1 MKERNN
7 MFRMWALLVCTLLVL
22 VCMYYLPNSIGGWE
36 IKPIDIL
43 SDLRTNTGDSIEQDP
58 EKLLDQTLTTYR
70 DGSTE
75 VKLSNKV
82 SSNTVGGE
90 HSAAVVSEA
99 EQARLDSLYQ
109 RSLVSSGLTSDST
122 FVPIE
127 DYTAGHVALSRYY
140 TALQHRNNLGRP
152 VRIVVLGDSF
162 IEGDIFTAPLRKSL
176 QDKFGGGGVGWM
188 PLSSTTAGYRTS
200 VCHEFSGWTDQS
212 VLGSVKKG
220 QTFSGH
226 YFTGHEGSRVS
237 YSLPRGSH
245 NFDRA
250 VLYYMAPESVSLS
263 VKVADSTQ
271 TYQLAASPTLQE
283 HNLLTTPASSFKMSL
298 LSGSNGLKLYGLALE
313 ANRGITVDNMSLR
326 GNSGHTINGIDEGLT
341 TRFCE
346 LRAYDLIILQY
357 GLNVA
362 NDKQKDYSN
371 YAKTLRGI
379 ISRLRQVSPKSDILV
394 MSVSDRAKKTS
405 SGVETMKSIFY
416 LHSTQQE
423 VAREMGCAF
432 WSTLKAMRSHGGI
445 GAMVGKGQAA
455 KDYTH
460 LTHKGGVDVAQQFVK
475 ALTAEQRF
483 RESMH

>member
-1 MKERNN
+1 MKEKNN

-43 SDLRTNTGDSIEQDP
+43 SDLRTDAQDSLEQDP

-82 SSNTVGGE
+82 SSKTVGEE
-90 HSAAVVSEA
+90 HSARVVSEA

-109 RSLVSSGLTSDST
+109 RSLSASGLSSDST

-127 DYTAGHVALSRYY
+127 DYTAGHLALSRYY
-140 TALQHRNNLGRP
+140 NALQHRNNLGRP

-200 VCHEFSGWTDQS
+200 VRHEFSGWTDQS
-212 VLGSVKKG
+212 VLGSAKKG

-250 VLYYMAPESVSLS
+250 VLYYMAPEGVSLS

-271 TYQLAASPTLQE
+271 TYQLAASSSLQE

-298 LSGSNGLKLYGLALE
+298 LSSSNGLKLYGLALE

-326 GNSGHTINGIDEGLT
+326 GNSGHTINGIDENLT

-460 LTHKGGVDVAQQFVK
+460 LTHKGGVDVAQQFMK

>member
-1 MKERNN
+1 MKEKNN
-7 MFRMWALLVCTLLVL
+7 MFRMWVLLVCTLLVL

-43 SDLRTNTGDSIEQDP
+43 SDLRTDAQDSLEQDP

-82 SSNTVGGE
+82 SSKTVGEE
-90 HSAAVVSEA
+90 HSARVVSEA

-109 RSLVSSGLTSDST
+109 RSLSASGLSSDST

-127 DYTAGHVALSRYY
+127 DYTAGHLALSRYY
-140 TALQHRNNLGRP
+140 NALQHRNNLGRP

-200 VCHEFSGWTDQS
+200 VRHEFSGWTDQS
-212 VLGSVKKG
+212 VLGSAKKG

-250 VLYYMAPESVSLS
+250 VLYYMAPEGVSLS

-271 TYQLAASPTLQE
+271 TYQLATSSTLQE

-313 ANRGITVDNMSLR
+313 ANRGVTVDNMSLR
-326 GNSGHTINGIDEGLT
+326 GNSGHTINGIDENLT

>member
-1 MKERNN
+1 MKEKNN
-7 MFRMWALLVCTLLVL
+7 MFRMWTLLVCTLLVL

-82 SSNTVGGE
+82 SSKTVGEE
-90 HSAAVVSEA
+90 HSARVVSEA

-109 RSLVSSGLTSDST
+109 RSLSASGLSSST

-127 DYTAGHVALSRYY
+127 DYTAGHLALSRYY
-140 TALQHRNNLGRP
+140 NALQHRNNLGRP

-200 VCHEFSGWTDQS
+200 VRHEFSGWTDQS
-212 VLGSVKKG
+212 VLGSAKKG

-250 VLYYMAPESVSLS
+250 VLYYMAPEGVSLS

-271 TYQLAASPTLQE
+271 TYQLATSSTLQE

-313 ANRGITVDNMSLR
+313 ANRGVTVDNMSLR
-326 GNSGHTINGIDEGLT
+326 GNSGHTINGIDENLT

>member
-1 MKERNN
+1 MKEKNN
-7 MFRMWALLVCTLLVL
+7 MFRMWTLLICTLLVL

-43 SDLRTNTGDSIEQDP
+43 SDLRTDAQDSLEQDP

-82 SSNTVGGE
+82 SSKTVGEE
-90 HSAAVVSEA
+90 HSARVVSEA

-109 RSLVSSGLTSDST
+109 RSLSVSGLSSDST

-127 DYTAGHVALSRYY
+127 DYTAGHLALSRYY
-140 TALQHRNNLGRP
+140 NALQHRNNLGRP

-200 VCHEFSGWTDQS
+200 VRHEFSGWTDQS
-212 VLGSVKKG
+212 VLGSTKKG

-250 VLYYMAPESVSLS
+250 VLYYMAPEGVSLS

-271 TYQLAASPTLQE
+271 TYQLAASSALQE

-298 LSGSNGLKLYGLALE
+298 LSGNNGLKLYGLALE

-460 LTHKGGVDVAQQFVK
+460 LTHKGGVDVAQQFMK

>member
-1 MKERNN
+1 MKEKNN

-82 SSNTVGGE
+82 SSKTVGEE
-90 HSAAVVSEA
+90 HSARVVSEA

-109 RSLVSSGLTSDST
+109 RSLSASGLSSDST

-127 DYTAGHVALSRYY
+127 DYTAGHLALSRYY
-140 TALQHRNNLGRP
+140 NALQHRNNLGRP

-200 VCHEFSGWTDQS
+200 VRHEFSGWTDQS
-212 VLGSVKKG
+212 VLGSAKKG

-250 VLYYMAPESVSLS
+250 VLYYMAPEGISLS

-271 TYQLAASPTLQE
+271 TYQLAASSALQE

-298 LSGSNGLKLYGLALE
+298 LSGNNGLKLYGLALE

-326 GNSGHTINGIDEGLT
+326 GNSGHTINGIDESLT

-416 LHSTQQE
+416 
-423 VAREMGCAF
+423 
-432 WSTLKAMRSHGGI
+432 
-445 GAMVGKGQAA
+445 
-455 KDYTH
+455 
-460 LTHKGGVDVAQQFVK
+460 
-475 ALTAEQRF
+475 
-483 RESMH
+483 

>member
-1 MKERNN
+1 MKEKNN
-7 MFRMWALLVCTLLVL
+7 MFRMWTLLVCTLLVL

-43 SDLRTNTGDSIEQDP
+43 SDLRTDAQDSLEQDP

-82 SSNTVGGE
+82 SSKTVGEE
-90 HSAAVVSEA
+90 HSARVVSEA

-109 RSLVSSGLTSDST
+109 RSLSASGLSSDST

-127 DYTAGHVALSRYY
+127 DYTAGHLALSRYY
-140 TALQHRNNLGRP
+140 NALQHRNNLGRP

-200 VCHEFSGWTDQS
+200 VRHEFSGWTDHS
-212 VLGSVKKG
+212 VLVSAKKG

-250 VLYYMAPESVSLS
+250 VLYYMAPEGVSLS

-271 TYQLAASPTLQE
+271 TYQLAASSALQE

-298 LSGSNGLKLYGLALE
+298 LSGNNGLKLYGLALE

-326 GNSGHTINGIDEGLT
+326 GNSGHTINGIDESLT

-405 SGVETMKSIFY
+405 SGIETMKSIFY

-460 LTHKGGVDVAQQFVK
+460 LTHKGGVDVAQQFMK

>member
-1 MKERNN
+1 MKESNN
-7 MFRMWALLVCTLLVL
+7 ILRMWALLVCTLLVL
-22 VCMYYLPNSIGGWE
+22 VGMYYLPERIGGWE

-43 SDLRTNTGDSIEQDP
+43 SDLRTDAQDSLEQDP
-58 EKLLDQTLTTYR
+58 EKLLDQNLTTYR
-70 DGSTE
+70 DGSAE
-75 VKLSNKV
+75 VKLSNEV
-82 SSNTVGGE
+82 SARGE
-90 HSAAVVSEA
+90 GREHAGAVVSEA

-109 RSLVSSGLTSDST
+109 RSLSVSGLSSDST

-140 TALQHRNNLGRP
+140 NALQHRNNLGRP

-200 VCHEFSGWTDQS
+200 VRHEFSGWTEQS
-212 VLGSVKKG
+212 VLGSAKKG
-220 QTFSGH
+220 QTFSGY
-226 YFTGHEGSRVS
+226 YFTGHEGSRAS

-250 VLYYMAPESVSLS
+250 VLYYVAPESVSLS

-271 TYQLAASPTLQE
+271 TYQLAASSSLQE
-283 HNLLTTPASSFKMSL
+283 HNLLTVPTSSFKMSL

-313 ANRGITVDNMSLR
+313 ANQGVTVDNMSLR
-326 GNSGHTINGIDEGLT
+326 GNSGHTINGIDESLT

-371 YAKTLRGI
+371 YAKTLKGI

>member
-1 MKERNN
+1 M
-7 MFRMWALLVCTLLVL
+7 
-22 VCMYYLPNSIGGWE
+22 
-36 IKPIDIL
+36 
-43 SDLRTNTGDSIEQDP
+43 
-58 EKLLDQTLTTYR
+58 
-70 DGSTE
+70 
-75 VKLSNKV
+75 
-82 SSNTVGGE
+82 
-90 HSAAVVSEA
+90 
-99 EQARLDSLYQ
+99 
-109 RSLVSSGLTSDST
+109 
-122 FVPIE
+122 
-127 DYTAGHVALSRYY
+127 
-140 TALQHRNNLGRP
+140 
-152 VRIVVLGDSF
+152 
-162 IEGDIFTAPLRKSL
+162 RKSL

-200 VCHEFSGWTDQS
+200 VRHEFSGWTDQS
-212 VLGSVKKG
+212 VLGSAKKG

-250 VLYYMAPESVSLS
+250 VLYYMAPEGISLS

-271 TYQLAASPTLQE
+271 TYQLAASSSLQE
-283 HNLLTTPASSFKMSL
+283 HNLLTAPASSFKMSL

-326 GNSGHTINGIDEGLT
+326 GNSGHTINGIDENLT

-445 GAMVGKGQAA
+445 GTMVGKGQAA

>member
-1 MKERNN
+1 MKEKNN

-82 SSNTVGGE
+82 SSKTVGEE
-90 HSAAVVSEA
+90 HSARVVSEA

-109 RSLVSSGLTSDST
+109 RSLSASGLSSDST

-127 DYTAGHVALSRYY
+127 DYTAGHLALSRYY
-140 TALQHRNNLGRP
+140 NALQHRNNLGRP

-200 VCHEFSGWTDQS
+200 VRHEFSGWTDQS
-212 VLGSVKKG
+212 VLGSAKKG

-250 VLYYMAPESVSLS
+250 VLYYMAPEGISLS

-271 TYQLAASPTLQE
+271 TYQLAASSALQE

-298 LSGSNGLKLYGLALE
+298 LSGNNGLKLYGLALE

-326 GNSGHTINGIDEGLT
+326 GNSGHTINGIDESLT

-379 ISRLRQVSPKSDILV
+379 ILSLIH
-394 MSVSDRAKKTS
+394 
-405 SGVETMKSIFY
+405 I
-416 LHSTQQE
+416 
-423 VAREMGCAF
+423 
-432 WSTLKAMRSHGGI
+432 
-445 GAMVGKGQAA
+445 
-455 KDYTH
+455 
-460 LTHKGGVDVAQQFVK
+460 
-475 ALTAEQRF
+475 
-483 RESMH
+483 

>member
-1 MKERNN
+1 MKEKNN
-7 MFRMWALLVCTLLVL
+7 MFRMWTLLVCTLLVL

-82 SSNTVGGE
+82 SSKTVGEE
-90 HSAAVVSEA
+90 HSARVVSEA

-109 RSLVSSGLTSDST
+109 RSLSASGLSSDST

-127 DYTAGHVALSRYY
+127 DYTAGHLALSRYY
-140 TALQHRNNLGRP
+140 NALQHRNNLGRP

-200 VCHEFSGWTDQS
+200 VRHEFSGWTDQS
-212 VLGSVKKG
+212 VLGSAKKG

-250 VLYYMAPESVSLS
+250 VLYYMAPEGVSLS

-271 TYQLAASPTLQE
+271 TYQLATSSTLQE

-313 ANRGITVDNMSLR
+313 ANRGVTVDNMSLR
-326 GNSGHTINGIDEGLT
+326 GNSGHTINGIDENLT

-405 SGVETMKSIFY
+405 
-416 LHSTQQE
+416 
-423 VAREMGCAF
+423 
-432 WSTLKAMRSHGGI
+432 
-445 GAMVGKGQAA
+445 
-455 KDYTH
+455 
-460 LTHKGGVDVAQQFVK
+460 
-475 ALTAEQRF
+475 
-483 RESMH
+483 